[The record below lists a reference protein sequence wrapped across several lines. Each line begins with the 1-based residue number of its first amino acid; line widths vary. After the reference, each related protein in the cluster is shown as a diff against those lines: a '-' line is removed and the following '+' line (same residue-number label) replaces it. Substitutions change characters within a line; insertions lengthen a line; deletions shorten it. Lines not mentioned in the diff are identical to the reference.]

1 MASSTVDLP
10 APFGPIRAVT
20 APTGIVK
27 LAVSKTVLDPRAR
40 VSSTAVAAEACVDPG
55 LVTATML
62 RMITISHTV
71 PTMRAL
77 LHATS
82 AGIESDELLRALVSG
97 FLVVIAA
104 SIVGTWVVLR
114 GLAFLGEALSHAVI
128 PGAAAGL
135 LLGFDPVLGA
145 AISAAVLVAGIGL
158 VDRRARVGHDAS
170 IGLLFVGLLSVGL
183 IALTSGHDEEV
194 ERLLFGDIARTD
206 WGDIALQGVA
216 ALLVVGA
223 SVVGYRAF
231 LALSF
236 NEGKAATLGLRPGLA
251 HVALLA
257 LVAVAV
263 VASFRSAGSLLV
275 FGLLVGPPAT
285 ALILVRRVWVCMLV
299 SVALG
304 WGAVVL
310 GLVIAYRADTPAG
323 ATMAAVSVAMFFL
336 VLLGQELVT
345 LGRRRAALASV

>member
-1 MASSTVDLP
+1 M
-10 APFGPIRAVT
+10 
-20 APTGIVK
+20 
-27 LAVSKTVLDPRAR
+27 R
-40 VSSTAVAAEACVDPG
+40 V
-55 LVTATML
+55 
-62 RMITISHTV
+62 
-71 PTMRAL
+71 L
-77 LHATS
+77 LHASS
-82 AGIESDELLRALVSG
+82 AGIESDDLVRALVSG

-104 SIVGTWVVLR
+104 SLVGTWVVLR

-145 AISAAVLVAGIGL
+145 AVSAAVLVAGIGL

-183 IALTSGHDEEV
+183 VALTSDHEDEV

-216 ALLVVGA
+216 ALVVVA
-223 SVVGYRAF
+223 ACVVGYRAF

-236 NEGKAATLGLRPGLA
+236 NEDKAATLGLRPGLA

-285 ALILVRRVWVCMLV
+285 ALILVRRVWACMLL

-304 WGAVVL
+304 WVAVVL

-323 ATMAAVSVAMFFL
+323 ATMAAASVAMFFL
-336 VLLGQELVT
+336 VLLGQELAT
-345 LGRRRAALASV
+345 LAHRRTALASA